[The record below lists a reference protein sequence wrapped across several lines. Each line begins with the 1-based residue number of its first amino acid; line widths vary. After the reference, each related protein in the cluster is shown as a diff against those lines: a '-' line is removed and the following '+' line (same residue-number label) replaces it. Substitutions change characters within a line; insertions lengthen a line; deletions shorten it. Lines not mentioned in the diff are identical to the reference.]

1 MECEGGGG
9 VVVSFNY
16 FLFII
21 HKNTWQFSFL
31 NTILLSFQDGP
42 AETSVANGGTAAA
55 ATALNDDLDIFGP
68 MISNPLPAA
77 AVPPSQVSVI
87 YLYLFV

>member
-1 MECEGGGG
+1 M
-9 VVVSFNY
+9 
-16 FLFII
+16 
-21 HKNTWQFSFL
+21 FL

-55 ATALNDDLDIFGP
+55 STALNDDLDIFGP

-77 AVPPSQVSVI
+77 AVPPAQVNVI
-87 YLYLFV
+87 YLYLCVNMCVHAHISHQETVHVGI